1 MIINKKWE
9 KMTFK
14 SQETLREAIFNHIV
28 MKHNEYPKFMISKM
42 IKLLVDIARNDWP
55 LRYPNFIDHIIQ
67 VRIVSNIGVPIT
79 DICKTVIKYYF
90 LSYL

>member
-9 KMTFK
+9 KITFK

-55 LRYPNFIDHIIQ
+55 LRYPNFIEHIARVNEQYKFIY
-67 VRIVSNIGVPIT
+67 NI
-79 DICKTVIKYYF
+79 
-90 LSYL
+90 YLYKLFNKL

>member
-1 MIINKKWE
+1 MIINNKWE

-14 SQETLREAIFNHIV
+14 SQETLRGAIFNHIV

-55 LRYPNFIDHIIQ
+55 VRYPDFIDHIVQ
-67 VRIVSNIGVPIT
+67 VSVVYIINRINELILMIFEAACES
-79 DICKTVIKYYF
+79 
-90 LSYL
+90 

>member
-14 SQETLREAIFNHIV
+14 SQETLREAIFKHIV
-28 MKHNEYPKFMISKM
+28 EKHKEYPKFMISKM

-55 LRYPNFIDHIIQ
+55 VRYPNFIDNIIQ
-67 VRIVSNIGVPIT
+67 V
-79 DICKTVIKYYF
+79 
-90 LSYL
+90 

>member
-9 KMTFK
+9 KITFK

-28 MKHNEYPKFMISKM
+28 MKHKEYPKFMISKM

-55 LRYPNFIDHIIQ
+55 MRYPNFIEHIAQ
-67 VRIVSNIGVPIT
+67 VREHYR
-79 DICKTVIKYYF
+79 DQLIKI
-90 LSYL
+90 

>member
-28 MKHNEYPKFMISKM
+28 MKHNEYPKFMIIKM

-67 VRIVSNIGVPIT
+67 VRVVYTSNVYINH
-79 DICKTVIKYYF
+79 
-90 LSYL
+90 

>member
-28 MKHNEYPKFMISKM
+28 MKHKQYPKFMISKM

-55 LRYPNFIDHIIQ
+55 SRYPNFIDHIIQ
-67 VRIVSNIGVPIT
+67 VRL
-79 DICKTVIKYYF
+79 VIYNNLHNVIYK
-90 LSYL
+90 